1 MGGTDDPSNIKLVTI
16 EDHAEEHRKLFEEF
30 DRQEDKIAW
39 LCLSGQIN
47 NAEARLLAHSV
58 RMKGKKLTPEHR
70 EKVVK
75 TLKNGF
81 EPLNSMFGK
90 YGSDNPHTGMKR
102 SEETKAK
109 ISGAMM
115 GNTNKPK
122 KPKQEKLPRKLLL
135 GDLNP
140 SKRED
145 VREKIRLSKLG
156 KKRPFSKRRVR
167 NKQGELVWS
176 NS

>member
-1 MGGTDDPSNIKLVTI
+1 
-16 EDHAEEHRKLFEEF
+16 
-30 DRQEDKIAW
+30 
-39 LCLSGQIN
+39 
-47 NAEARLLAHSV
+47 
-58 RMKGKKLTPEHR
+58 
-70 EKVVK
+70 
-75 TLKNGF
+75 
-81 EPLNSMFGK
+81 MFGK
-90 YGSDNPHTGMKR
+90 KGSDNPHTGMKR

-109 ISGAMM
+109 ISAAMM

-167 NKQGELVWS
+167 NEQGELVWS